1 MRKKNHKF
9 VIILLLVAA
18 LAFFVLMILNSKSF
32 EQNPPKINIQD
43 TIYTNLKDDIKVNI
57 TDDTGVKNVVIEYSV
72 NDSQDRQL
80 LIDKNIA
87 SQDKNITMSVKF
99 NKPEFKQKIDYYTL
113 YIKAKDISYWNLGNE
128 ATKVVKVYVD
138 TKKPIVNVISNSYH
152 IEQGGSASVVFYA
165 KDDNLVD
172 VYIQTNDGKKF
183 SVVPFHKDNFYASII
198 AWDIKNKN
206 FRAEVIATD
215 KAGNITKEYIRYYLK
230 SRSYKTSSLTL
241 QENFLNTKIKEL
253 YENYSDKEIQGDL
266 NIFKY
271 VNETLRD
278 ENEKIIH
285 KITSKISDDKI
296 SSFNISPFLPLKN
309 AAKVADFGDHRF
321 YYQNNVLK
329 SESYHMGLDLASV
342 AMAPIVSSNNGV
354 VVFAEENGIYGLNV
368 LIDHGFGLYSL
379 YGHCSE
385 KNVHV
390 GDDVK
395 PKSQIARTG
404 KTGLALGDHLHFG
417 ILVQG
422 VEVRPEEWMDKNWI
436 KDNITDVLKKA
447 KETIDKQ

>member
-72 NDSQDRQL
+72 NDSQDKQL

-87 SQDKNITMSVKF
+87 PQDKNITMSVKF

-215 KAGNITKEYIRYYLK
+215 KA
-230 SRSYKTSSLTL
+230 
-241 QENFLNTKIKEL
+241 
-253 YENYSDKEIQGDL
+253 
-266 NIFKY
+266 
-271 VNETLRD
+271 
-278 ENEKIIH
+278 
-285 KITSKISDDKI
+285 
-296 SSFNISPFLPLKN
+296 
-309 AAKVADFGDHRF
+309 
-321 YYQNNVLK
+321 
-329 SESYHMGLDLASV
+329 
-342 AMAPIVSSNNGV
+342 
-354 VVFAEENGIYGLNV
+354 
-368 LIDHGFGLYSL
+368 
-379 YGHCSE
+379 
-385 KNVHV
+385 
-390 GDDVK
+390 
-395 PKSQIARTG
+395 
-404 KTGLALGDHLHFG
+404 
-417 ILVQG
+417 
-422 VEVRPEEWMDKNWI
+422 
-436 KDNITDVLKKA
+436 
-447 KETIDKQ
+447 